1 MPSPWSQHEV
11 ELIVADYFAMLMK
24 ELAGEPYVKAEHNR
38 NSQKLLNNRSTQS
51 LEWKYRNVSA
61 VLARL
66 GAPYIRGYVPA
77 WNYQGALVDAV
88 VAYRRAHPELE
99 KLFDRFATEPV
110 DVETPNLDFASI
122 IEDRPEPSPVV
133 EEPVFSYGKGVKVN
147 YLEREQQNQS
157 VGSSGE
163 KIAFEFERWRLIAA
177 GKKSL
182 ADKVE
187 WRSRTEGDGLGY
199 DILSWSESGKERF
212 IEVKSTRLTKE
223 APIFFTRTEYKF
235 ASDHKDQ
242 FYLYRVFN
250 LQTHPRLFMVH
261 GAYDDFAA
269 IRPSSTKVTFSTLAE
284 VAEFD

>member
-1 MPSPWSQHEV
+1 MPSPWSQPEV
-11 ELIVADYFAMLMK
+11 ELIVADYFAMLVK
-24 ELAGEPYVKAEHNR
+24 ELAGEHYVKAEHNR
-38 NSQKLLNNRSTQS
+38 NTQKLLNNRSTQS

-99 KLFDRFATEPV
+99 RLFDRFATEPV
-110 DVETPNLDFASI
+110 DVSTPDLDFASI
-122 IEDRPEPSPVV
+122 LDDRPEPSLVV

-147 YLEREQQNQS
+147 YLEREQRNQS
-157 VGSSGE
+157 VGVSGE

-177 GKKSL
+177 GKESL
-182 ADKVE
+182 ADNVE

-223 APIFFTRTEYKF
+223 APIFFTRTEYEF
-235 ASDHKDQ
+235 ASDHKDR

-250 LQTHPRLFMVH
+250 LQTHPKLFMVH
-261 GAYDDFAA
+261 GADEDFCRHTP
-269 IRPSSTKVTFSTLAE
+269 IQYKGYF
-284 VAEFD
+284 